1 VLVILVNLMEN
12 MKTKQNNKILE
23 VDNLVKDFVLKQ
35 KFSSNSPGIL
45 KAINNVSFSLN
56 KGETLGIV
64 GESGCGKS
72 TLARCI
78 LRLIEPT
85 KGSVKFLGK
94 NILSMSKEEM
104 RQLRKK
110 IQIIFQDPFS
120 TLNSK
125 MSVGKII
132 SEPWAI
138 FKDIVPKKDWDK
150 KIKNLLIS
158 VGLNIEDIDRFPHQF
173 SGGQQQRIGIARA
186 LALNPEVI
194 ICDEP
199 VSALDVSIQ
208 AQIINLLKEIQGKTN
223 ISLIFISHDLS
234 VVRHISDR
242 VAVMYFGEFVE
253 FGNVNQIFQNP
264 KHPYT
269 QALLSAAP
277 TVDFS
282 KKKEIKML
290 DKEPPSQINPPTGCP
305 FHTRCLYKKD
315 DCVSTKPDLIK
326 IDNEHWGSCHLI
338 KNS

>member
-1 VLVILVNLMEN
+1 MSLKNQRKNGEFMELKDN
-12 MKTKQNNKILE
+12 DVILE
-23 VDNLVKDFVLKQ
+23 VENLVKHFTLKQ
-35 KFSSNSPGIL
+35 TYSDSNSKIL
-45 KAINNVSFSLN
+45 KAVNNVSFSLK

-72 TLARCI
+72 TLSRCI

-85 KGSVKFLGK
+85 EGSVKFLGK
-94 NILSMSKEEM
+94 NVLSMPKEEM

-110 IQIIFQDPFS
+110 IQIIFQDPYS

-125 MSVGKII
+125 MTVGKII

-138 FKDIVPKKDWDK
+138 FNDIVPKKDWDE
-150 KIKNLLIS
+150 KIKDLLIS

-208 AQIINLLKEIQGKTN
+208 AQIINLLKEIQNKTN

-234 VVRHISDR
+234 VVEYISDR
-242 VAVMYFGEFVE
+242 VGVMYRGEFIE
-253 FGNVNQIFQNP
+253 FGDVNQIFQNP
-264 KHPYT
+264 QHEYT
-269 QALLSAAP
+269 KSLLKAAP
-277 TVDFS
+277 ILNV
-282 KKKEIKML
+282 
-290 DKEPPSQINPPTGCP
+290 
-305 FHTRCLYKKD
+305 
-315 DCVSTKPDLIK
+315 
-326 IDNEHWGSCHLI
+326 
-338 KNS
+338 

>member
-1 VLVILVNLMEN
+1 MEN
-12 MKTKQNNKILE
+12 MEIKDTKAILE
-23 VDNLVKDFVLKQ
+23 VENLVKDFPLKQ
-35 KFSSNSPGIL
+35 TYSDTNSKIL
-45 KAINNVSFSLN
+45 KAVNNVSFSLQ

-85 KGSVKFLGK
+85 KGKVKFLGK
-94 NILSMSKEEM
+94 NICSIPKEEM

-125 MSVGKII
+125 MTVGKII

-138 FKDIVPKKDWDK
+138 FRDIVPKKDWDK
-150 KIKNLLIS
+150 KINDLLIS
-158 VGLNIEDIDRFPHQF
+158 VGLNIEDVDRFPHQF

-208 AQIINLLKEIQGKTN
+208 AQIINLLKEIQNKTN
-223 ISLIFISHDLS
+223 ISLVFISHDLS
-234 VVRHISDR
+234 VVQYISDR
-242 VAVMYFGEFVE
+242 VGVMYRGEFVE
-253 FGNVNQIFQNP
+253 FGNVDQIFQNP
-264 KHPYT
+264 KHSYT
-269 QALLSAAP
+269 KSLLAAAP
-277 TVDFS
+277 TLDFS
-282 KKKEIKML
+282 KRKK
-290 DKEPPSQINPPTGCP
+290 
-305 FHTRCLYKKD
+305 
-315 DCVSTKPDLIK
+315 
-326 IDNEHWGSCHLI
+326 
-338 KNS
+338 

>member
-1 VLVILVNLMEN
+1 MLVILVNSMEN
-12 MKTKQNNKILE
+12 IKAKQKNIILE
-23 VDNLVKDFVLKQ
+23 VKNLEKNFVLRQ
-35 KFSSNSPGIL
+35 KLSDTNLNIL
-45 KAINNVSFSLN
+45 KAVNNVSFSLY

-85 KGSVKFLGK
+85 KGSVRFLGK
-94 NILSMSKEEM
+94 NILSMPKEEM

-138 FKDIVPKKDWDK
+138 FKDIVPKKNWDK
-150 KIKNLLIS
+150 KIKELLIS

-208 AQIINLLKEIQGKTN
+208 AQIINLLKEIQSKTN

-234 VVRHISDR
+234 VVQHISNR
-242 VAVMYFGEFVE
+242 VGVMYSGEFVE
-253 FGNVNQIFQNP
+253 FGDVNQIFQNP
-264 KHPYT
+264 KHSYT
-269 QALLSAAP
+269 KSLLSAAP
-277 TVDFS
+277 TLDFS
-282 KKKEIKML
+282 KKKK
-290 DKEPPSQINPPTGCP
+290 
-305 FHTRCLYKKD
+305 
-315 DCVSTKPDLIK
+315 
-326 IDNEHWGSCHLI
+326 
-338 KNS
+338 

>member
-1 VLVILVNLMEN
+1 MLVILVNSMEN
-12 MKTKQNNKILE
+12 IKAKQKNIILE
-23 VDNLVKDFVLKQ
+23 VKNLEKDFVLRQ
-35 KFSSNSPGIL
+35 KLSDTNLNIL
-45 KAINNVSFSLN
+45 KAVNNVSFSLY

-85 KGSVKFLGK
+85 KGSVRFLGR
-94 NILSMSKEEM
+94 NILSMPKEEM

-138 FKDIVPKKDWDK
+138 FKDIVPKKNWDK
-150 KIKNLLIS
+150 KIKELLIS

-208 AQIINLLKEIQGKTN
+208 AQIINLLKEIQSKTN

-234 VVRHISDR
+234 VVQHISNR
-242 VAVMYFGEFVE
+242 VGVMYSGEFVE
-253 FGNVNQIFQNP
+253 FGDVNQIFQNP
-264 KHPYT
+264 KHSYT
-269 QALLSAAP
+269 KSLLSAAP
-277 TVDFS
+277 TLDFS
-282 KKKEIKML
+282 KKKK
-290 DKEPPSQINPPTGCP
+290 
-305 FHTRCLYKKD
+305 
-315 DCVSTKPDLIK
+315 
-326 IDNEHWGSCHLI
+326 
-338 KNS
+338 

>member
-1 VLVILVNLMEN
+1 MSLKNQRKSGEFMELKDN
-12 MKTKQNNKILE
+12 DVILE
-23 VDNLVKDFVLKQ
+23 VENLVKHFTLKQ
-35 KFSSNSPGIL
+35 TYSDSNSKIL
-45 KAINNVSFSLN
+45 KAVNNVSFSLK

-72 TLARCI
+72 TLSRCI

-85 KGSVKFLGK
+85 EGSVKFLGK
-94 NILSMSKEEM
+94 NVLSMPKEEM

-110 IQIIFQDPFS
+110 IQIIFQDPYS

-125 MSVGKII
+125 MTVGKII

-150 KIKNLLIS
+150 KVKDLLIS

-208 AQIINLLKEIQGKTN
+208 AQIINLLKEIQNKTN

-234 VVRHISDR
+234 VVEYISDR
-242 VAVMYFGEFVE
+242 VGVMYQGEFIE
-253 FGNVNQIFQNP
+253 FGDVNQIFQNP
-264 KHPYT
+264 QHEYT
-269 QALLSAAP
+269 KSLLKAAP
-277 TVDFS
+277 ILNV
-282 KKKEIKML
+282 
-290 DKEPPSQINPPTGCP
+290 
-305 FHTRCLYKKD
+305 
-315 DCVSTKPDLIK
+315 
-326 IDNEHWGSCHLI
+326 
-338 KNS
+338 

>member
-1 VLVILVNLMEN
+1 MSLKNQRKSGEFMQLKDNDVILE
-12 MKTKQNNKILE
+12 IE
-23 VDNLVKDFVLKQ
+23 NLVKHFTLKQ
-35 KFSSNSPGIL
+35 KYSDSNSKIL
-45 KAINNVSFSLN
+45 KAVNNVSFSLK

-72 TLARCI
+72 TLSRCI

-85 KGSVKFLGK
+85 EGRVKFLGK
-94 NILSMSKEEM
+94 NVLSMPKEEM

-110 IQIIFQDPFS
+110 IQIIFQDPYS

-125 MSVGKII
+125 MTVGKII

-138 FKDIVPKKDWDK
+138 FNDIVPKKNWDK
-150 KIKNLLIS
+150 KIKDLLIS

-208 AQIINLLKEIQGKTN
+208 AQIINLLKEIQNKTN

-234 VVRHISDR
+234 VVEYISDR
-242 VAVMYFGEFVE
+242 VGVMYQGEFIE
-253 FGNVNQIFQNP
+253 FGDVNQIFQNP
-264 KHPYT
+264 QHEYT
-269 QALLSAAP
+269 KSLLKAAP
-277 TVDFS
+277 ILNV
-282 KKKEIKML
+282 
-290 DKEPPSQINPPTGCP
+290 
-305 FHTRCLYKKD
+305 
-315 DCVSTKPDLIK
+315 
-326 IDNEHWGSCHLI
+326 
-338 KNS
+338 

>member
-1 VLVILVNLMEN
+1 VLVILVNSMEN
-12 MKTKQNNKILE
+12 IKAKQKNIILE
-23 VDNLVKDFVLKQ
+23 VKNLEKDFVLRQ
-35 KFSSNSPGIL
+35 KLSDTNLNIL
-45 KAINNVSFSLN
+45 KAVNNVSFSLY

-85 KGSVKFLGK
+85 KGSVRFLGK
-94 NILSMSKEEM
+94 NILSMPKEEM

-138 FKDIVPKKDWDK
+138 FKDIVPKKNWDK
-150 KIKNLLIS
+150 KIKELLIS

-208 AQIINLLKEIQGKTN
+208 AQIINLLKEIQSKTN

-234 VVRHISDR
+234 VVQHISNR
-242 VAVMYFGEFVE
+242 VGVMYSGEFVE
-253 FGNVNQIFQNP
+253 FGDVNQIFQNP
-264 KHPYT
+264 KHSYT
-269 QALLSAAP
+269 KSLLSAAP
-277 TVDFS
+277 TLDFS
-282 KKKEIKML
+282 KKKK
-290 DKEPPSQINPPTGCP
+290 
-305 FHTRCLYKKD
+305 
-315 DCVSTKPDLIK
+315 
-326 IDNEHWGSCHLI
+326 
-338 KNS
+338 

>member
-1 VLVILVNLMEN
+1 MLVILVNSMEN
-12 MKTKQNNKILE
+12 IKAEKKNIILE
-23 VDNLVKDFVLKQ
+23 VKNLVKDFVLRK
-35 KFSSNSPGIL
+35 KLSDTNPNIL
-45 KAINNVSFSLN
+45 KAVNNVSFSLY

-85 KGSVKFLGK
+85 KGSVRFLGK

-138 FKDIVPKKDWDK
+138 FKDIVPKKYWDK
-150 KIKNLLIS
+150 RIKELLIS

-208 AQIINLLKEIQGKTN
+208 AQIINLLKEIQSKTN

-234 VVRHISDR
+234 VVQHISDR
-242 VAVMYFGEFVE
+242 VGVMYSGEFVE
-253 FGNVNQIFQNP
+253 FGDVNQIFQNP
-264 KHPYT
+264 KHSYT
-269 QALLSAAP
+269 KSLLSAAP
-277 TVDFS
+277 TLNFS
-282 KKKEIKML
+282 KRK
-290 DKEPPSQINPPTGCP
+290 
-305 FHTRCLYKKD
+305 HKD
-315 DCVSTKPDLIK
+315 
-326 IDNEHWGSCHLI
+326 
-338 KNS
+338 

>member
-1 VLVILVNLMEN
+1 MLVILVNLMEN
-12 MKTKQNNKILE
+12 IKAKQKNIILE
-23 VDNLVKDFVLKQ
+23 VKNLVKDFVLRQ
-35 KFSSNSPGIL
+35 KLSDTNSNIL
-45 KAINNVSFSLN
+45 KAVNNVSFSLY

-85 KGSVKFLGK
+85 KGSVRFLGK
-94 NILSMSKEEM
+94 NILSMPKEEM

-132 SEPWAI
+132 SEPWEI
-138 FKDIVPKKDWDK
+138 FKDIVPKKNWDK
-150 KIKNLLIS
+150 KVKELLIS

-208 AQIINLLKEIQGKTN
+208 AQIINLLKEIQSKTN

-234 VVRHISDR
+234 VVQHISDR
-242 VAVMYFGEFVE
+242 VGVMYSGEFVE

-264 KHPYT
+264 NHSYT
-269 QALLSAAP
+269 KSLLSAAP
-277 TVDFS
+277 TLDFS
-282 KKKEIKML
+282 KRKK
-290 DKEPPSQINPPTGCP
+290 
-305 FHTRCLYKKD
+305 
-315 DCVSTKPDLIK
+315 
-326 IDNEHWGSCHLI
+326 
-338 KNS
+338 

>member
-1 VLVILVNLMEN
+1 VLVILVNSMEN
-12 MKTKQNNKILE
+12 IKAKQKNIILE
-23 VDNLVKDFVLKQ
+23 VKNLEKNFVLRQ
-35 KFSSNSPGIL
+35 KLSDTNLNIL
-45 KAINNVSFSLN
+45 KAVNNVSFSLY

-85 KGSVKFLGK
+85 KGSVRFLGK
-94 NILSMSKEEM
+94 NILSMPKEEM

-138 FKDIVPKKDWDK
+138 FKDIVPKKNWDK
-150 KIKNLLIS
+150 KIKELLIS

-208 AQIINLLKEIQGKTN
+208 AQIINLLKEIQSKTN

-234 VVRHISDR
+234 VVQHISNR
-242 VAVMYFGEFVE
+242 VGVMYSGEFVE
-253 FGNVNQIFQNP
+253 FGDVNQIFQNP
-264 KHPYT
+264 KHSYT
-269 QALLSAAP
+269 KSLLSAAP
-277 TVDFS
+277 TLDFS
-282 KKKEIKML
+282 KKKK
-290 DKEPPSQINPPTGCP
+290 
-305 FHTRCLYKKD
+305 
-315 DCVSTKPDLIK
+315 
-326 IDNEHWGSCHLI
+326 
-338 KNS
+338 

>member
-1 VLVILVNLMEN
+1 MPVILVNLMEN
-12 MKTKQNNKILE
+12 MKAKQKNIILE
-23 VDNLVKDFVLKQ
+23 VKNLVKDFVLRK
-35 KFSSNSPGIL
+35 KFSDTNSNIL
-45 KAINNVSFSLN
+45 KAINNVSFSLY

-78 LRLIEPT
+78 LRLLWPT
-85 KGSVKFLGK
+85 EGSVRFLGE
-94 NILSMSKEEM
+94 NILSMPKEEM

-138 FKDIVPKKDWDK
+138 FKDILPKKNWDK
-150 KIKNLLIS
+150 KIKELLIS

-208 AQIINLLKEIQGKTN
+208 AQIINLLKEIQNKTN

-234 VVRHISDR
+234 VVQHISDR
-242 VAVMYFGEFVE
+242 VGVMYSGEFVE
-253 FGNVNQIFQNP
+253 FGDVNQIFHNP
-264 KHPYT
+264 KHSYT
-269 QALLSAAP
+269 KSLLKAAP
-277 TVDFS
+277 TINFS
-282 KKKEIKML
+282 KKK
-290 DKEPPSQINPPTGCP
+290 N
-305 FHTRCLYKKD
+305 
-315 DCVSTKPDLIK
+315 
-326 IDNEHWGSCHLI
+326 N
-338 KNS
+338 N

>member
-1 VLVILVNLMEN
+1 MSLKNQRKSGEFMELKDN
-12 MKTKQNNKILE
+12 DVILE
-23 VDNLVKDFVLKQ
+23 VENLVKHFTLKQ
-35 KFSSNSPGIL
+35 TYSDSNSKIL
-45 KAINNVSFSLN
+45 KAVNNVSFSLK

-72 TLARCI
+72 TLSRCI

-85 KGSVKFLGK
+85 EGSVKFLGK
-94 NILSMSKEEM
+94 NVLSMPKEEM

-110 IQIIFQDPFS
+110 IQIIFQDPYS

-125 MSVGKII
+125 MTVGKII

-138 FKDIVPKKDWDK
+138 FNDIVPKKDWDE
-150 KIKNLLIS
+150 KIKDLLIS

-208 AQIINLLKEIQGKTN
+208 AQIINLLKEIQNKTN

-234 VVRHISDR
+234 VVEYISDR
-242 VAVMYFGEFVE
+242 VGVMYQGEFIE
-253 FGNVNQIFQNP
+253 FGDVNQIFQNP
-264 KHPYT
+264 QHEYT
-269 QALLSAAP
+269 KSLLKAAP
-277 TVDFS
+277 ILNV
-282 KKKEIKML
+282 
-290 DKEPPSQINPPTGCP
+290 
-305 FHTRCLYKKD
+305 
-315 DCVSTKPDLIK
+315 
-326 IDNEHWGSCHLI
+326 
-338 KNS
+338 

>member
-1 VLVILVNLMEN
+1 MSLKNQRKSGEFMELKDN
-12 MKTKQNNKILE
+12 DVILE
-23 VDNLVKDFVLKQ
+23 VENLVKHFTLKQ
-35 KFSSNSPGIL
+35 TYSDSNSKIL
-45 KAINNVSFSLN
+45 KAVNNVSFSLK

-72 TLARCI
+72 TLSRCI

-94 NILSMSKEEM
+94 NVLSMPKEEM

-110 IQIIFQDPFS
+110 IQIIFQDPYS

-125 MSVGKII
+125 MTVGKII

-138 FKDIVPKKDWDK
+138 FNDIVPKKDWDK
-150 KIKNLLIS
+150 KIKDLLIS

-208 AQIINLLKEIQGKTN
+208 AQIINLLKEIQNKTN

-234 VVRHISDR
+234 VVEYISDR
-242 VAVMYFGEFVE
+242 VGVMYQGEFIE
-253 FGNVNQIFQNP
+253 FGDVNQIFQNP
-264 KHPYT
+264 QHEYT
-269 QALLSAAP
+269 KSLLNAAP
-277 TVDFS
+277 ILNV
-282 KKKEIKML
+282 
-290 DKEPPSQINPPTGCP
+290 
-305 FHTRCLYKKD
+305 
-315 DCVSTKPDLIK
+315 
-326 IDNEHWGSCHLI
+326 
-338 KNS
+338 

>member
-1 VLVILVNLMEN
+1 MLLKNQRKSGEFMELKDN
-12 MKTKQNNKILE
+12 DIILE
-23 VDNLVKDFVLKQ
+23 VENLVKHFTLKQ
-35 KFSSNSPGIL
+35 TYSDSNSKIL
-45 KAINNVSFSLN
+45 KAVNNVSFSLK

-72 TLARCI
+72 TLSRCI

-85 KGSVKFLGK
+85 EGRVKFLGK
-94 NILSMSKEEM
+94 NVLSMPKEEM

-110 IQIIFQDPFS
+110 IQIIFQDPYS

-125 MSVGKII
+125 MTVGKII

-138 FKDIVPKKDWDK
+138 FNDIVPKKDWDE
-150 KIKNLLIS
+150 KIKDLLIS

-208 AQIINLLKEIQGKTN
+208 AQIINLLKEIQNKTN

-234 VVRHISDR
+234 VVEYISDR
-242 VAVMYFGEFVE
+242 VGVMYQGEFIE
-253 FGNVNQIFQNP
+253 FGDVNQIFQNP
-264 KHPYT
+264 QHEYT
-269 QALLSAAP
+269 KSLLKAAP
-277 TVDFS
+277 ILNV
-282 KKKEIKML
+282 
-290 DKEPPSQINPPTGCP
+290 
-305 FHTRCLYKKD
+305 
-315 DCVSTKPDLIK
+315 
-326 IDNEHWGSCHLI
+326 
-338 KNS
+338 

>member
-1 VLVILVNLMEN
+1 MSLKNQRKSGEFMELKDN
-12 MKTKQNNKILE
+12 DVILE
-23 VDNLVKDFVLKQ
+23 VENLVKHFTLKQ
-35 KFSSNSPGIL
+35 TYSDSNSKIL
-45 KAINNVSFSLN
+45 KAVNNVSFSLK

-72 TLARCI
+72 TLSRCI

-85 KGSVKFLGK
+85 EGRVKFLGK
-94 NILSMSKEEM
+94 NVLSMPKEEM

-110 IQIIFQDPFS
+110 IQIIFQDPYS

-125 MSVGKII
+125 MTVGKII

-138 FKDIVPKKDWDK
+138 FNDIVPKKNWDK
-150 KIKNLLIS
+150 KIKDLLIS

-208 AQIINLLKEIQGKTN
+208 AQIINLLKEIQNKTN

-234 VVRHISDR
+234 VVEYISDR
-242 VAVMYFGEFVE
+242 VGVMYQGEFIE
-253 FGNVNQIFQNP
+253 FGDVNQIFQNP
-264 KHPYT
+264 QHEYT
-269 QALLSAAP
+269 KSLLKAAP
-277 TVDFS
+277 ILNV
-282 KKKEIKML
+282 
-290 DKEPPSQINPPTGCP
+290 
-305 FHTRCLYKKD
+305 
-315 DCVSTKPDLIK
+315 
-326 IDNEHWGSCHLI
+326 
-338 KNS
+338 

>member
-1 VLVILVNLMEN
+1 MEN
-12 MKTKQNNKILE
+12 IKAKQKNIILE
-23 VDNLVKDFVLKQ
+23 VKNLVKDFVLRQ
-35 KFSSNSPGIL
+35 KLSDTNPNIL
-45 KAINNVSFSLN
+45 KAVNNVSFSLY

-85 KGSVKFLGK
+85 KGSVRFLGR
-94 NILSMSKEEM
+94 NILSMPKEEM

-138 FKDIVPKKDWDK
+138 FKDIVPKKNWDK
-150 KIKNLLIS
+150 KIKELLIS

-208 AQIINLLKEIQGKTN
+208 AQIINLLKEIQSKTN

-234 VVRHISDR
+234 VVQHISDR
-242 VAVMYFGEFVE
+242 VGVMYSGEFIE
-253 FGNVNQIFQNP
+253 FGDVNQIFQNP
-264 KHPYT
+264 KHSYT
-269 QALLSAAP
+269 KSLLSAAP
-277 TVDFS
+277 TIDFS
-282 KKKEIKML
+282 KRKK
-290 DKEPPSQINPPTGCP
+290 
-305 FHTRCLYKKD
+305 
-315 DCVSTKPDLIK
+315 
-326 IDNEHWGSCHLI
+326 
-338 KNS
+338 

>member
-1 VLVILVNLMEN
+1 MLLKNQRKSGEFMELKDN
-12 MKTKQNNKILE
+12 DIILE
-23 VDNLVKDFVLKQ
+23 VENLVKHFTLKQ
-35 KFSSNSPGIL
+35 TYSDSNSKIL
-45 KAINNVSFSLN
+45 KAVNNVSFSLK

-72 TLARCI
+72 TLSRCI

-85 KGSVKFLGK
+85 EGSVKFLGK
-94 NILSMSKEEM
+94 NVLSMPKEEM

-110 IQIIFQDPFS
+110 IQIIFQDPYS

-125 MSVGKII
+125 MTVGKII

-150 KIKNLLIS
+150 KVKDLLIS

-208 AQIINLLKEIQGKTN
+208 AQIINLLKEIQNKTN

-234 VVRHISDR
+234 VVEYISDR
-242 VAVMYFGEFVE
+242 VGVMYQGEFIE
-253 FGNVNQIFQNP
+253 FGDVNQIFQNP
-264 KHPYT
+264 QHEYT
-269 QALLSAAP
+269 KSLLKAAP
-277 TVDFS
+277 ILDVS
-282 KKKEIKML
+282 KKE
-290 DKEPPSQINPPTGCP
+290 
-305 FHTRCLYKKD
+305 R
-315 DCVSTKPDLIK
+315 
-326 IDNEHWGSCHLI
+326 
-338 KNS
+338 

>member
-1 VLVILVNLMEN
+1 MLAISVDLMEN
-12 MKTKQNNKILE
+12 IKIKQRNEILE
-23 VDNLVKDFVLKQ
+23 VKNLVKNFVLKQ
-35 KFSSNSPGIL
+35 KFLDTNSNVL
-45 KAINNVSFSLN
+45 KAINNVSFSLY

-85 KGSVKFLGK
+85 EGSVRFLGK
-94 NILSMSKEEM
+94 NILSMPKEEM

-132 SEPWAI
+132 SEPWEI
-138 FKDIVPKKDWDK
+138 FKDIVPKKNWDK
-150 KIKNLLIS
+150 KIKELLIS

-208 AQIINLLKEIQGKTN
+208 AQIINLLKEIQRKIN

-242 VAVMYFGEFVE
+242 VGVMYSGEFVE
-253 FGNVNQIFQNP
+253 FGEVNQIFQNP
-264 KHPYT
+264 KHSYT
-269 QALLSAAP
+269 KSLLLAAP
-277 TVDFS
+277 TLDFS
-282 KKKEIKML
+282 KRKK
-290 DKEPPSQINPPTGCP
+290 
-305 FHTRCLYKKD
+305 
-315 DCVSTKPDLIK
+315 
-326 IDNEHWGSCHLI
+326 
-338 KNS
+338 

>member
-1 VLVILVNLMEN
+1 MLAISVDLMEN
-12 MKTKQNNKILE
+12 IKIKQRNEILE
-23 VDNLVKDFVLKQ
+23 VKNLVKNFVLKQ
-35 KFSSNSPGIL
+35 KFLDTNSNVL
-45 KAINNVSFSLN
+45 KAINNVSFSLY

-85 KGSVKFLGK
+85 EGSVRFLGK
-94 NILSMSKEEM
+94 NILSMPKEEM

-132 SEPWAI
+132 SEPWEI
-138 FKDIVPKKDWDK
+138 FKDIVPKKNWDK
-150 KIKNLLIS
+150 KIKELLIS

-208 AQIINLLKEIQGKTN
+208 AQIINLLKEIQRKIN

-234 VVRHISDR
+234 VVQHISDR
-242 VAVMYFGEFVE
+242 VGVMYSGEFVE
-253 FGNVNQIFQNP
+253 FADVNQIFQNP
-264 KHPYT
+264 KHSYT
-269 QALLSAAP
+269 KSLLSAAP
-277 TVDFS
+277 KLNFS
-282 KKKEIKML
+282 KRK
-290 DKEPPSQINPPTGCP
+290 
-305 FHTRCLYKKD
+305 HKD
-315 DCVSTKPDLIK
+315 
-326 IDNEHWGSCHLI
+326 
-338 KNS
+338 

>member
-1 VLVILVNLMEN
+1 MLLKNQRKSGEFMELKDN
-12 MKTKQNNKILE
+12 DIILE
-23 VDNLVKDFVLKQ
+23 VENLVKHFTLKQ
-35 KFSSNSPGIL
+35 TYSDCNSKIL
-45 KAINNVSFSLN
+45 KAVNNVSFSLK

-72 TLARCI
+72 TLSRCI

-85 KGSVKFLGK
+85 EGSVKFLGK
-94 NILSMSKEEM
+94 NVLSMPKEEM

-110 IQIIFQDPFS
+110 IQIIFQDPYS

-125 MSVGKII
+125 MTVGKII

-138 FKDIVPKKDWDK
+138 FNDIVPKKDWDE
-150 KIKNLLIS
+150 KIKDLLIS

-208 AQIINLLKEIQGKTN
+208 AQIINLLKEIQNKTN

-234 VVRHISDR
+234 VVEYISDR
-242 VAVMYFGEFVE
+242 VGVMYQGEFIE
-253 FGNVNQIFQNP
+253 FGDVNQIFQNP
-264 KHPYT
+264 QHEYT
-269 QALLSAAP
+269 KSLLKAAP
-277 TVDFS
+277 ILNV
-282 KKKEIKML
+282 
-290 DKEPPSQINPPTGCP
+290 
-305 FHTRCLYKKD
+305 
-315 DCVSTKPDLIK
+315 
-326 IDNEHWGSCHLI
+326 
-338 KNS
+338 

>member
-1 VLVILVNLMEN
+1 MLVISVNLMEN
-12 MKTKQNNKILE
+12 IKTKQKYTILE
-23 VDNLVKDFVLKQ
+23 VKNLVKNFVLKQ
-35 KFSSNSPGIL
+35 KFSDTNSNIL
-45 KAINNVSFSLN
+45 KAINNVSFSLY

-85 KGSVKFLGK
+85 EGSVRFLGK
-94 NILSMSKEEM
+94 NILSIPKEET

-138 FKDIVPKKDWDK
+138 FKDIVPKKNWDK
-150 KIKNLLIS
+150 KIKELLIS

-208 AQIINLLKEIQGKTN
+208 AQIINLLKEIQSKTN

-234 VVRHISDR
+234 VVQHISDR
-242 VAVMYFGEFVE
+242 VGVMYSGEFVE

-264 KHPYT
+264 NHSYT
-269 QALLSAAP
+269 KSLLSAAP
-277 TVDFS
+277 TLDFS
-282 KKKEIKML
+282 KRKK
-290 DKEPPSQINPPTGCP
+290 
-305 FHTRCLYKKD
+305 
-315 DCVSTKPDLIK
+315 
-326 IDNEHWGSCHLI
+326 
-338 KNS
+338 

>member
-1 VLVILVNLMEN
+1 MLLKNQRKSGEFMELKDN
-12 MKTKQNNKILE
+12 DIILE
-23 VDNLVKDFVLKQ
+23 VENLVKHFTLKQ
-35 KFSSNSPGIL
+35 TYSDSNSKIL
-45 KAINNVSFSLN
+45 KAVNNVSFSLK

-72 TLARCI
+72 TLSRCI

-85 KGSVKFLGK
+85 EGRVKFLGK
-94 NILSMSKEEM
+94 NVLSMPKEEM

-110 IQIIFQDPFS
+110 IQIIFQDPYS

-125 MSVGKII
+125 MTVGKII

-138 FKDIVPKKDWDK
+138 FNDIVPKKNWDK
-150 KIKNLLIS
+150 KIKDLLIS

-208 AQIINLLKEIQGKTN
+208 AQIINLLKEIQNKTN

-234 VVRHISDR
+234 VVEYISDR
-242 VAVMYFGEFVE
+242 VGVMYQGEFIE
-253 FGNVNQIFQNP
+253 FGDVNQIFQNP
-264 KHPYT
+264 QHEYT
-269 QALLSAAP
+269 KSLLKAAP
-277 TVDFS
+277 ILNV
-282 KKKEIKML
+282 
-290 DKEPPSQINPPTGCP
+290 
-305 FHTRCLYKKD
+305 
-315 DCVSTKPDLIK
+315 
-326 IDNEHWGSCHLI
+326 
-338 KNS
+338 